1 MKEKILYL
9 IVGILIGAIITAAC
23 FLLLEKNKQSNMSER
38 MPDFEQMDKGG
49 RRQNFDNMN
58 NGERPELPE
67 DLNEN
72 NIQSEPNSS
81 EVENSTTNIENRK
94 KQKNTNIENVA
105 IDENSTSTNESI

>member
-23 FLLLEKNKQSNMSER
+23 FLVVEKNKQSNMSEG

-67 DLNEN
+67 DLDEN
-72 NIQSEPNSS
+72 NIPSEPNSS
-81 EVENSTTNIENRK
+81 EVENNTINKDNRK
-94 KQKNTNIENVA
+94 KQQNTNIENVVTN
-105 IDENSTSTNESI
+105 ENSASTNESI